1 MERKHEFKERENAP
15 CAQGV
20 QNLIRVRAGQL
31 AEFACV
37 VKLLAVDC
45 DPNTTIRFRVDHQ
58 TARARRSRMLD
69 ETGNEIRTD

>member
-45 DPNTTIRFRVDHQ
+45 DPNTTIRFRVDH
-58 TARARRSRMLD
+58 
-69 ETGNEIRTD
+69 